1 MSDILIATG
10 TRADWGLLSPLAKA
24 LRKVPGIDVRIL
36 ATNMHLQQ
44 QYGNTV
50 SEIIA
55 DGFTPDACVP
65 LPEGDSAL
73 DRAIAMAACLEG
85 AAREMARL
93 KPDML
98 VILGDRYEML
108 AVASAATMLGI
119 PIAHLHGGELTYG
132 AIDDN
137 IRHAISKLAALHF
150 TSTEAARQRLIAM
163 GEEPGRVVCSG
174 AIGVWS
180 FCNFSPMSRTELEES
195 LGFSLDSPLFLATF
209 HSATLDP
216 EDPALRCRAMLEAI
230 DAFPDHKTIVTYP
243 NNDPR
248 SEGIIREIKAYAGS
262 RPDKVLLIP
271 SLGLRRY
278 QSVLRFADAVIGN
291 SSSGILEV
299 PSAGIPTVNIGIRQD
314 GRDRAPSV
322 IDCGDSAD
330 EIRSAIAKAISP
342 GFKAMAAK
350 APNPYFKDN
359 TLEIIVETISGA
371 DFNNLKTKKFHHI
384 CTDR

>member
-24 LRKVPGIDVRIL
+24 LRKVPGNVVRIL

-55 DGFTPDACVP
+55 DGFTPDASVP

-93 KPDML
+93 KPDLL

-163 GEEPGRVVCSG
+163 GEDPGRVVCSG

-209 HSATLDP
+209 HPATLDP

-278 QSVLRFADAVIGN
+278 Q
-291 SSSGILEV
+291 
-299 PSAGIPTVNIGIRQD
+299 
-314 GRDRAPSV
+314 
-322 IDCGDSAD
+322 
-330 EIRSAIAKAISP
+330 
-342 GFKAMAAK
+342 
-350 APNPYFKDN
+350 
-359 TLEIIVETISGA
+359 
-371 DFNNLKTKKFHHI
+371 
-384 CTDR
+384 